1 MPLCKFQIEYAAPL
15 TIHNVI
21 SKNVEE
27 KLKNG
32 QFSIKRSRGSKVMDI
47 VVILAFLMMTP
58 LMNNEQQMMFIL
70 GLMVLMELWDREE
83 WFSIFSPHKG
93 YVI

>member
-1 MPLCKFQIEYAAPL
+1 
-15 TIHNVI
+15 
-21 SKNVEE
+21 
-27 KLKNG
+27 
-32 QFSIKRSRGSKVMDI
+32 MDI
-47 VVILAFLMMTP
+47 VVVLAFLMMTP